1 MTCPESTTPAVQ
13 DEVQVMEMGKGH
25 RRIVLGIFLLL
36 LVAGLGYAQVFL
48 TPVIL
53 GFLLALVFSPV
64 RRFLERCR
72 VPTGLAAAMIVLAL
86 MTGIFFV
93 TYLLAGPVVGWVQDA
108 PSIGADLE
116 NRIREIRQTLGGD
129 SEQPSVDEV
138 FAQLE
143 DAALPSDEDVQEVVV
158 QEQSYLGMVA
168 STAPAVIVQIVMVM
182 VLLFFVLASG
192 DMFYEK
198 IVHVMPTFRDKRQA
212 IKIARDIE
220 RKLSQYLL
228 TITLINASLGISIG
242 LAMWMLGMPNPLLF
256 AVVGFLFNYVPYLG
270 AIGGSLIALVVGL
283 LSFEGLIT
291 GIAPAVVYY
300 LLTAIE
306 GQFVTPYFV
315 GRNLKLNTVVVF
327 IAVAFWAWL
336 WSIVGML
343 VAVPLLVTVRTFSE
357 HIPQL
362 EPLGDFLSARGAEIE
377 DEEEEGDE
385 HATELTDLST
395 SSPA

>member
-1 MTCPESTTPAVQ
+1 MTCPPSTTSDVQ
-13 DEVQVMEMGKGH
+13 GEVQVSDTSKWH

-36 LVAGLGYAQVFL
+36 LVGGLGYAQVFL

-72 VPTGLAAAMIVLAL
+72 VPTGLAAATIVLAL
-86 MTGIFFV
+86 LMGILLV
-93 TYLLAGPVVGWVQDA
+93 TYMLAGPVVGWVKDA

-116 NRIREIRQTLGGD
+116 ARIREIRQTLGGD
-129 SEQPSVDEV
+129 EDQPSVDEV
-138 FAQLE
+138 VAQIE
-143 DAALPSDEDVQEVVV
+143 NAALPSDEDVQEVVV
-158 QEQSYLGMVA
+158 QEQSYLGLVA
-168 STAPAVIVQIVMVM
+168 STAPAIIVQIVMVM
-182 VLLFFVLASG
+182 VLLFFLLASG

-198 IVHVMPTFRDKRQA
+198 IVHVMPTFHDKRKA

-220 RKLSQYLL
+220 RKLSRYLL
-228 TITLINASLGISIG
+228 TITLINASLGITIG

-270 AIGGSLIALVVGL
+270 AIAGSMIALIVGL
-283 LSFEGLIT
+283 LSFEGVMA

-336 WSIVGML
+336 WSVVGML

-357 HIPQL
+357 HIPHL
-362 EPLGDFLSARGAEIE
+362 EPLGDFLSARGAEAEDVEE
-377 DEEEEGDE
+377 DED
-385 HATELTDLST
+385 HAGEVPNLST

>member
-1 MTCPESTTPAVQ
+1 MTCPPSTTSGVQ
-13 DEVQVMEMGKGH
+13 GEVQVSDTSKWH

-36 LVAGLGYAQVFL
+36 LVGGLGYAQVFL

-72 VPTGLAAAMIVLAL
+72 VPTGLAAATIVLAL
-86 MTGIFFV
+86 LMGILLV
-93 TYLLAGPVVGWVQDA
+93 TYMLAGPVVGWVKDA

-116 NRIREIRQTLGGD
+116 ARIREIRQTLGGD
-129 SEQPSVDEV
+129 EDQPSVDEV
-138 FAQLE
+138 VAQIE
-143 DAALPSDEDVQEVVV
+143 NAALPSDEDVQEVVV
-158 QEQSYLGMVA
+158 QEQSYLGLVA
-168 STAPAVIVQIVMVM
+168 STAPAIIVQIVMVM
-182 VLLFFVLASG
+182 VLLFFLLASG

-198 IVHVMPTFRDKRQA
+198 IVHVMPTFHDKRKA

-220 RKLSQYLL
+220 RKLSRYLL
-228 TITLINASLGISIG
+228 TITLINASLGITIG

-270 AIGGSLIALVVGL
+270 AIAGSMIALIVGL
-283 LSFEGLIT
+283 LSFEGVMA

-336 WSIVGML
+336 WSVVGML

-357 HIPQL
+357 HIPHL
-362 EPLGDFLSARGAEIE
+362 EPLGDFLSARGAEAEDVEE
-377 DEEEEGDE
+377 DED
-385 HATELTDLST
+385 HAGEVPNLST